1 MKTILELIDDQ
12 YPRTEITH
20 TRMIARGVVINEL
33 NQIALTKIL
42 DDDKF
47 GHRDYYELPGGGV
60 ASGES
65 LEQAFK
71 REMEEELGYSVD
83 IVDEIGEVSDYYNLI
98 QRHNRNSYYLAK
110 TKQYVGQ
117 RLEPKELSRIEKIVW
132 LPIDDAIALYE
143 KMDSFM
149 LSGLVRRREL
159 PILLLA
165 RQMLQRG

>member
-12 YPRTEITH
+12 YPPSKITH
-20 TRMIARGVVINEL
+20 TRLIARGVVINDL
-33 NQIALTKIL
+33 NQVALTKIL

-60 ASGES
+60 LGDES

-83 IVDEIGEVSDYYNLI
+83 IIAEIGEVSDYYNLI
-98 QRHNRNSYYLAK
+98 QRHNRNCYYLAK
-110 TKQYVGQ
+110 TNQYVGQ
-117 RLEPKELSRIEKIVW
+117 RLEPKEISRIEKIVW
-132 LPIDDAIALYE
+132 LPIDDAISLYE
-143 KMDSFM
+143 KMDSLM

-165 RQMLQRG
+165 RQMLK